1 MRYLM
6 ALICPPLALMA
17 CKRWFQ
23 AIPSAI
29 LYGLAIVTARYG
41 VGALIEFF
49 LILWAVNVVGDEKA
63 GRESGAFIRTVA
75 PIPVIRS
82 R

>member
-1 MRYLM
+1 MRYVL
-6 ALICPPLALMA
+6 ALICPPLALLS

-23 AIPSAI
+23 AIPASI
-29 LYGLAIVTARYG
+29 LYALAIAWAKYG

-49 LILWAVNVVGDEKA
+49 LILWAFNVAGDEKA
-63 GRESGAFIRTVA
+63 RREARAFVKTVH

-82 R
+82 